1 MKVRVKLDK
10 PIVWRAS
17 TNPIIEKE
25 FIYEHDPNDDEDIS
39 HRLVGITSNLINAMM
54 YQGVKKFSLEVVDE
68 IQKGK

>member
-17 TNPIIEKE
+17 TNPLIEKE
-25 FIYEHDPNDDEDIS
+25 FIWEHSPSDDEDIS
-39 HRLVGITSNLINAMM
+39 HRLAGIATNLTHAMV

-68 IQKGK
+68 IQEGE